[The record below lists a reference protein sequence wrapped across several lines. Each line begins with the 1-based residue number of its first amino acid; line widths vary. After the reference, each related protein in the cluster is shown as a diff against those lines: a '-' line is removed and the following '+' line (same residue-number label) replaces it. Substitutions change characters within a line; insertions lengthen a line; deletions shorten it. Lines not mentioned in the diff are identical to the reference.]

1 MATEGLIVEL
11 DARTAKIDAKL
22 KQTENRLDELDG
34 AVKKTDKSF
43 VAMAKG
49 ATIAAT
55 AAATAVTALAISANN
70 YAREIEIAA
79 ARTGTT
85 VEEMQALAFAS
96 ETVGISLEKLGDI
109 GKDTNEKI
117 GEFLA
122 TGGGGFQDFVDVMQL
137 TSTEARELALE
148 FQNLSGTDVLKEM
161 VAQLEAAGVS
171 SNQVSFALEGLASDA
186 TDLIPLLSDN
196 ADQLERLTGEFE
208 ELGITLSQEQITRIR
223 QVGEDFSKLGST
235 LSAEGRQLVA
245 DYSEELIAAINAIET
260 LAVKTIDAFNVISVG
275 WGNLVEISSA
285 AISDL
290 INGTDTLAGVIEERT
305 QKSQEAINELL
316 GESSGALEI
325 IITGGTE
332 AVKRA
337 TKEEGTSLDQRT
349 KNFKNYVA
357 AANQINNA
365 FLEENKAIKAGLI
378 VADTAA
384 AVMLQLSSGDP
395 YTAFSRAALAAAV
408 GAAQLANALSATKGG
423 GTISEGTVSAP
434 SSATAE
440 QQDFQPETTD
450 LQLTDAT
457 ASGTQTINITVPEG
471 DEIGMAIANWL
482 TTAQQEGRV

>member
-1 MATEGLIVEL
+1 MATESLIVEL
-11 DARTAKIDAKL
+11 DARTSKIDAKL
-22 KQTENRLDELDG
+22 KETERRLDGVEG
-34 AVKKTDKSF
+34 SVKSTDKAF
-43 VAMAKG
+43 LNMAKG

-55 AAATAVTALAISANN
+55 AAATAISALAISANN
-70 YAREIEIAA
+70 YAREIEVAA

-122 TGGGGFQDFVDVMQL
+122 TGGGGFQDFVDVL
-137 TSTEARELALE
+137 KLNTTEARELALE
-148 FQNLSGTDVLKEM
+148 LQQLSGTDVLKEL
-161 VAQLEAAGVS
+161 VSQLEAAGVS

-196 ADQLERLTGEFE
+196 ASELNRLTNEFDK
-208 ELGITLSQEQITRIR
+208 LGVTLSQEQITRIR
-223 QVGEDFSKLGST
+223 QVGEEFSKLGST

-245 DYSEELIAAINAIET
+245 DYSDELIAAINAIET
-260 LAVKTIDAFNVISVG
+260 LAVKTIDAFNLISVG
-275 WGNLVEISSA
+275 WGNLVDISSA

-305 QKSQEAINELL
+305 QRSQEAINELL
-316 GESSGALEI
+316 GVSDGALEI

-337 TKEEGTSLDQRT
+337 TKEEGASLDQRT
-349 KNFKNYVA
+349 KNFKNYIS

-408 GAAQLANALSATKGG
+408 GAAQLSNALSATKGG

-434 SSATAE
+434 STVDTG

-457 ASGTQTINITVPEG
+457 ASGSQVLNITVPEG